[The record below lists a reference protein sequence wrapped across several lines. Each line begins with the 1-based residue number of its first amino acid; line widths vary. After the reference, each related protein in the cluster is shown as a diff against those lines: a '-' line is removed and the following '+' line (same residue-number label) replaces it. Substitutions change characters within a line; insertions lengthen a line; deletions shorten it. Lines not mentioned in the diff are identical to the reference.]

1 MKTLIY
7 IRRSVKFLVALFVLY
22 IAAMWIMSKTG
33 ATNLTAQQMAENLV
47 NSTQSIIL
55 LCAVA
60 LWAAIYP
67 AVSFVARRVE
77 ADLTADRERV
87 ENAFIRSGYELVRI
101 EAGGRMVFRA
111 SNPFRRLR
119 LLFEDEITVEQYG
132 QWVVLTGIRRSVAEV
147 EMRLSTYMQ
156 NVKRNE
162 EE

>member
-1 MKTLIY
+1 
-7 IRRSVKFLVALFVLY
+7 
-22 IAAMWIMSKTG
+22 MSKTG

-77 ADLTADRERV
+77 ADLTTDRERV

-119 LLFEDEITVEQYG
+119 LLLEDEITVEQYG